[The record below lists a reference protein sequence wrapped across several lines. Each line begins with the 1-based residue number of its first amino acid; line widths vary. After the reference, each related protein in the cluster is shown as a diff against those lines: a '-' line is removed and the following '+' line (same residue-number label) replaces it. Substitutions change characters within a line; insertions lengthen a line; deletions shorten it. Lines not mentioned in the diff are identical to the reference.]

1 MDWSTQPEHA
11 SVQGLEALRTRA
23 LALGAGCI
31 VGADEERHA
40 SPLELLVATL
50 PTLCDLGALAVL
62 VDIDLL
68 AVSDWELRV
77 DRECAAVLRLA
88 HCALEAHGRD
98 HGYDTHHWHHNALA
112 RAQVLL
118 GGPASEPPELGDLV
132 AQTAHSVAAAL
143 RAVPTDRL
151 GVPEPLTDT
160 LGTLIALYARTA
172 PRG

>member
-1 MDWSTQPEHA
+1 MDWSNQPEHL

-50 PTLCDLGALAVL
+50 PTLCELRALAVL
-62 VDIDLL
+62 IDIELL
-68 AVSDWELRV
+68 AVGDWEVRV

-98 HGYDTHHWHHNALA
+98 HGYTTYHWHHQALA

-118 GGPASEPPELGDLV
+118 GGPAAEPPELGDLV
-132 AQTAHSVAAAL
+132 EQTTHSVAAAL

-160 LGTLIALYARTA
+160 LGTLIALFACTSSRA
-172 PRG
+172 